1 MDKTVVHVGEELLQR
16 KALLLPAVHDFFLE
30 RYDEM
35 IAEVSNLQGA
45 EKNTSITSLW
55 ILSNLTNA
63 LQHHLVYTCKARKYG
78 TLLYRPNTNL
88 VALLQQSLSKL
99 TENLANTTWLVEGN
113 SSPQPDPMFSCNA
126 EEADTMLWLHA
137 KQTQCNQILVLSP
150 DTDVY
155 MIGLPLQCTQD
166 KDIIIQISDRNSREA
181 KLLHMRQLIIALSND
196 PDLASVE
203 TTLLPKILQTLFV
216 VTGCD
221 YISFFSGIGKA
232 RFLRYFFMAC

>member
-1 MDKTVVHVGEELLQR
+1 
-16 KALLLPAVHDFFLE
+16 
-30 RYDEM
+30 
-35 IAEVSNLQGA
+35 
-45 EKNTSITSLW
+45 
-55 ILSNLTNA
+55 
-63 LQHHLVYTCKARKYG
+63 
-78 TLLYRPNTNL
+78 
-88 VALLQQSLSKL
+88 
-99 TENLANTTWLVEGN
+99 
-113 SSPQPDPMFSCNA
+113 MFSCNA

-137 KQTQCNQILVLSP
+137 KQTQCNQILVLTP

-166 KDIIIQISDRNSREA
+166 KDIIIQISDRNSREV

-221 YISFFSGIGKA
+221 YISFFSGTGIA
-232 RFLRYFFMAC
+232 MFLRYFFQHAEFITGSSQYTHGSLSDTLLEDAVYKQGFFAFLRLVGTVYFKKHATAFESDSPQSHFNKFCYMYMY